1 MAASGSAA
9 SMCAPLFRRTGP
21 PTRGTAAFLPA
32 PHGAPGRCGSGV
44 RTCCARS
51 CGRACWMWRPTSSP
65 ASTALPPAIST
76 GRTRS
81 SWAFRP
87 TRPSSA
93 SSTCTAEPGWPG
105 PPWSSTAIAWTR
117 RSRTT
122 SPSTARPTT
131 RGSLT
136 LTRSAPGRPA
146 TPACSPACRTPT
158 AGGGSSGTTAGLPC
172 TASTGWWRKKDGTWT
187 PWTAPWTRSASACG
201 RRSRRR
207 SGPWRR

>member
-32 PHGAPGRCGSGV
+32 PHSAPGRCGSGV

-131 RGSLT
+131 RAYST
-136 LTRSAPGRPA
+136 PTPPRCAPAVPA
-146 TPACSPACRTPT
+146 TSSPACPTPT
-158 AGGGSSGTTAGLPC
+158 AAAASSATTA
-172 TASTGWWRKKDGTWT
+172 AW
-187 PWTAPWTRSASACG
+187 PWTVWTV
-201 RRSRRR
+201 
-207 SGPWRR
+207 